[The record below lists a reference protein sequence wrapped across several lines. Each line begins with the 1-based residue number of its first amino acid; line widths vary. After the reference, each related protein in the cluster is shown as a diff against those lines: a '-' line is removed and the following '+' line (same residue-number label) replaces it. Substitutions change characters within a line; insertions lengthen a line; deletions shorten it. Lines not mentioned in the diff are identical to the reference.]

1 MTPVPFPWQ
10 HDNLPWHRRRRRAEL
25 CRALAL
31 ALALLL
37 AATLVAHCARPAHR
51 QLHALVIRHGAQT
64 LIICTP

>member
-10 HDNLPWHRRRRRAEL
+10 QGNIPWHRRRRRAEL
-25 CRALAL
+25 RRALAV

-37 AATLVAHCARPAHR
+37 AGALVAHCCRPIHHP
-51 QLHALVIRHGAQT
+51 LHALVIRHGAQT